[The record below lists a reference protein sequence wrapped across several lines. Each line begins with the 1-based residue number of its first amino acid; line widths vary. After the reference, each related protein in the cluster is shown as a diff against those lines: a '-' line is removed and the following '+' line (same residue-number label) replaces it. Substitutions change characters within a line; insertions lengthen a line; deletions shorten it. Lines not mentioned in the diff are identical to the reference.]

1 MKAADHYG
9 ELFAFSSG
17 NSFPFHFSN
26 GPRMD
31 SAHPTVEVGVWQRS
45 GVSDG
50 QTHSNERGEAS
61 EERRTEDGQKRTEM
75 KATAAASRSSALK
88 VTSPSLSL
96 SSHESAKNQD
106 MKEGG
111 GQQRDMPRPS
121 SSPPPPK
128 TASQTKSTFTLSFW
142 RIS

>member
-1 MKAADHYG
+1 MGK
-9 ELFAFSSG
+9 LFAFSSG

-61 EERRTEDGQKRTEM
+61 EDGQKRTEM
-75 KATAAASRSSALK
+75 RATASASA
-88 VTSPSLSL
+88 V
-96 SSHESAKNQD
+96 
-106 MKEGG
+106 
-111 GQQRDMPRPS
+111 
-121 SSPPPPK
+121 PPH
-128 TASQTKSTFTLSFW
+128 
-142 RIS
+142 